1 MKRYVLVVLLC
12 SMVLFWCT
20 KKTSDTVDINS
31 INDLTTLQV
40 VITQISEEMNA
51 GKVSID
57 QAQKKLNQ
65 LQQKYI
71 DLTMVAP
78 GQKKIETQFETME
91 KLFETYPNASY
102 DLPLWAK
109 KLGMIKPEWMQF
121 SKDLSKHSSNDS
133 GYNSTTLV
141 YKWTY
146 TIALQQAQRIAK
158 QAHLYVSKEFK
169 KAQALVQSGDLQ
181 YISGLDI
188 DTLASW
194 VVYVNH
200 ELLTTNVDEFL
211 SVSVDQDWTLIIE
224 TTKIK

>member
-1 MKRYVLVVLLC
+1 M
-12 SMVLFWCT
+12 
-20 KKTSDTVDINS
+20 VDINS

-40 VITQISEEMNA
+40 VVTQVSEDMNA
-51 GKVSID
+51 GNISID
-57 QAQKKLNQ
+57 QAQNKLNQ

-71 DLTMVAP
+71 DLTMVAT
-78 GQKKIETQFETME
+78 GQKDIETQFETME

-102 DLPLWAK
+102 NLPLWAR
-109 KLGMIKPEWMQF
+109 KLGMTEPEWMQF
-121 SKDLSKHSSNDS
+121 SKQLSKHSSNDS
-133 GYNSTTLV
+133 GYDSTTLV

-188 DTLASW
+188 DTLATW
-194 VVYVNH
+194 IVYVNH
-200 ELLTTNVDEFL
+200 ELLATNIDQFL